1 MPINIFHR
9 RQCVAQALSTKAEQ
23 TVAQLADS
31 LGISK
36 SSAQRHRQALQSQQA
51 DVVKA
56 FWSSGAGMEYLVR
69 VVVLVVYCFGL
80 KGGVGAES
88 ISRFFRLMGLDEHVG
103 SSASAIR
110 TIKHQLVE
118 TIHTYGSIQHA
129 NVTLPAGKRVVL
141 GSDETF
147 FKHPILVLM
156 ELSSGY
162 ILFEVEKRRRTFE
175 SWMQEVKRLG
185 LPNDWHIE
193 AMVSD
198 GASALIKL
206 AVEHFECLSLPDV
219 FHLLRDLSAPLA
231 KRLGSERKRLERES
245 AKLAEPQDKRRSPKQ
260 HADYE
265 AKLVQQQ
272 QQSEQLVEWEKQYQQ
287 AITTITTAI
296 HPFGLEGGEWHL
308 WHELDAQLAAPLA
321 QLEQLAEQMNLPT
334 QQPAI
339 ETFRTQIPSLGHGL
353 TQWWRGTMD
362 QLHQRTQN
370 EEIHQWAVSALLPYC
385 YWSQQ
390 SLKTRTPALKAIYRQ
405 ATQGAQQRLNTH
417 PLSAQLCSD
426 EPQQWPRWASKQ
438 CECFQRTS
446 SAIEGRNGTLSRLH
460 HALRGFSPQLLQA
473 LTIIHNFD
481 TVRADGTCPAQ
492 RLFDQSFPSL
502 PEWLIQNTHQL
513 PLPRK
518 SKKSQQT
525 QSIHS
530 KAFPA

>member
-9 RQCVAQALSTKAEQ
+9 RQCVAQSLSEKAQQ
-23 TVAQLADS
+23 TVAQLAEA

-51 DVVKA
+51 DAVQA
-56 FWSSGAGMEYLVR
+56 FWSSGAGMDYLVR

-88 ISRFFRLMGLDEHVG
+88 ISRFFKLIGLEAHVG
-103 SSASAIR
+103 SSESAIR
-110 TIKHQLVE
+110 TIKQQLVE
-118 TIHTYGSIQHA
+118 QINTYGSIQQA
-129 NVTLPAGKRVVL
+129 SVTLPAGKRVVL

-147 FKHPILVLM
+147 FEHPILVLM

-162 ILFEVEKRRRTFE
+162 VLFEVEKLHRTFE
-175 SWMQEVKRLG
+175 SWTQEVERLG

-198 GASALIKL
+198 GARALIKL

-219 FHLLRDLSAPLA
+219 FHLLRDLSAPIGQ
-231 KRLGSERKRLERES
+231 RLGRERQRLARES
-245 AKLAEPQDKRRSPKQ
+245 AKLVERQDTPRHPKQ
-260 HADYE
+260 QAAYD
-265 AKLVQQQ
+265 AKLNEQQQ
-272 QQSEQLVEWEKQYQQ
+272 QGEQLVEWERQYQQ
-287 AITTITTAI
+287 AITDITTAI
-296 HPFGLEGGEWHL
+296 HPFGLEGGEWL
-308 WHELDAQLAAPLA
+308 LGYELDQQLAAPLT
-321 QLEQLAEQMNLPT
+321 QLEQLATQMNLPT
-334 QQPAI
+334 QRPAI

-353 TQWWRGTMD
+353 TQWWRGTID
-362 QLHQRTQN
+362 QLHQRTQD
-370 EEIHQWAVSALLPYC
+370 EALQQWAISTLLPYC

-390 SLKTRTPALKAIYRQ
+390 ALKTRTPGLKAIYRQ
-405 ATQGAQQRLNTH
+405 ATQAAQARLNTH
-417 PLSAQLCSD
+417 PLSARLSAHEQ
-426 EPQQWPRWASKQ
+426 QQWQRWANQQ

-460 HALRGFSPQLLQA
+460 QALRGFSPQQLQA

-502 PEWLIQNTHQL
+502 PEWLVQNTHQL

-518 SKKSQQT
+518 SKKSQQP
-525 QSIHS
+525 QSMYG